1 MEYISDSF
9 ASSAIY
15 QSLWKDGSV
24 PIVAAGDDDTEMG
37 MAELFFGGWLPI
49 PEQLSFSERFRDGL
63 VINNVSNE
71 CFALCNFS
79 NLSYLGNYFIFISLP
94 SRRL

>member
-1 MEYISDSF
+1 M
-9 ASSAIY
+9 
-15 QSLWKDGSV
+15 

-71 CFALCNFS
+71 MNDFCVVTVMNALRVVTCVIFGQ
-79 NLSYLGNYFIFISLP
+79 LFYFY
-94 SRRL
+94 